1 MRNAARAPGGIQ
13 LRLHSRLV
21 IPPQRESEVF
31 ARQVLLGR
39 TGAPAAHTANARP
52 VAALG
57 GL

>member
-1 MRNAARAPGGIQ
+1 MRNAARAPGGLQ
-13 LRLHSRLV
+13 LQCIPRLV

-31 ARQVLLGR
+31 APTVLGR